1 MNRIVKSTYKPRTAP
16 KHKINLKNNSVKKI
30 WVKKS
35 DLNCCVTS
43 TSLKTISTDSWN
55 FDRGC
60 SRHLIGER
68 EFLKRVS
75 KEDEITR
82 RTEKTEPQEQSGSV
96 TPKVGTQP
104 VQDVVTIDESGIG
117 ATTETSTGRKTR
129 DRSRLN
135 YQDNGYTREEW
146 IKLYSSKASNQVS
159 LLFKF
164 MLMIVF

>member
-1 MNRIVKSTYKPRTAP
+1 M
-16 KHKINLKNNSVKKI
+16 
-30 WVKKS
+30 
-35 DLNCCVTS
+35 
-43 TSLKTISTDSWN
+43 
-55 FDRGC
+55 
-60 SRHLIGER
+60 IGER
-68 EFLKRVS
+68 EFLKRIS
-75 KEDEITR
+75 KEDEITKL
-82 RTEKTEPQEQSGSV
+82 TEKAEPQEQSGSV
-96 TPKVGTQP
+96 TPKVETQP

-146 IKLYSSKASNQVS
+146 IKLYSSKVSNQVS